1 MKKKDIIELIQNREA
16 LAYLDLQQ
24 CNDVFGVD
32 HQYTKQSRRTWGV
45 LNEILDEIKVKPN
58 MELEAAKQAQKMVL
72 ERYKR
77 EFA

>member
-1 MKKKDIIELIQNREA
+1 MKKKDIIELIQNKEA

-24 CNDVFGVD
+24 CNDVFGTD
-32 HQYTKQSRRTWGV
+32 HQYTKQTRRTWGILV
-45 LNEILDEIKVKPN
+45 EILDEIKVKPN

-72 ERYKR
+72 DRYKR

>member
-1 MKKKDIIELIQNREA
+1 MKKKDIIELLQNKEA
-16 LAYLDLQQ
+16 AAYLDLQQ

-32 HQYTKQSRRTWGV
+32 HQYTKTSRRTWGF

-58 MELEAAKQAQKMVL
+58 KELEDNKLAEKMVI

>member
-1 MKKKDIIELIQNREA
+1 MKKKDIIELLQNKEA

-24 CNDVFGVD
+24 CNDVFGTD
-32 HQYTKQSRRTWGV
+32 HQYTKQTRRTWGV

-58 MELEAAKQAQKMVL
+58 MELEAAKQAQKMIL
-72 ERYKR
+72 NRYKK

>member
-1 MKKKDIIELIQNREA
+1 MKKKDIIELIQNKEA

-45 LNEILDEIKVKPN
+45 LNEILEEIKVKPN
-58 MELEAAKQAQKMVL
+58 KELEASIQAEKMVL
-72 ERYKR
+72 DRYKR

>member
-1 MKKKDIIELIQNREA
+1 MKKMEIIELLQNKEA
-16 LAYLDLQQ
+16 AAYLDLQQ

-32 HQYTKQSRRTWGV
+32 HSYTKLSRRTWGI

-58 MELEAAKQAQKMVL
+58 MELEANKTAQEMVIA
-72 ERYKR
+72 RYKR

>member
-1 MKKKDIIELIQNREA
+1 MKKKDIIELLQNREA

-45 LNEILDEIKVKPN
+45 LNEIMDEIKVKPN
-58 MELEAAKQAQKMVL
+58 KDLEANKQAEKMVL
-72 ERYKR
+72 NRYKK

>member
-1 MKKKDIIELIQNREA
+1 MKKKDIIELLQNKEA

-32 HQYTKQSRRTWGV
+32 HQYTKTSRRAWGF

-58 MELEAAKQAQKMVL
+58 KELEAAKQAEKMVIA
-72 ERYKR
+72 RYKR

>member
-24 CNDVFGVD
+24 CNDVFGED

-58 MELEAAKQAQKMVL
+58 QELEANKQAEKMVL
-72 ERYKR
+72 NRYKK

>member
-1 MKKKDIIELIQNREA
+1 MKKKDIIELLQNKEA

-24 CNDVFGVD
+24 CNDVFGTD
-32 HQYTKQSRRTWGV
+32 HQYTKQTRRTWGV

-58 MELEAAKQAQKMVL
+58 KELEAAKQAEKMVIA
-72 ERYKR
+72 RYKK

>member
-58 MELEAAKQAQKMVL
+58 HELEASKQAQKMVL
-72 ERYKR
+72 DRYKR

>member
-1 MKKKDIIELIQNREA
+1 MKKKDIIELLQNKEA
-16 LAYLDLQQ
+16 TAYLDLQQ

-58 MELEAAKQAQKMVL
+58 HELEASKQAQKMVL
-72 ERYKR
+72 DRYKR

>member
-1 MKKKDIIELIQNREA
+1 MKKKDIIELLQNKEA
-16 LAYLDLQQ
+16 AAYLDLQQ

-32 HQYTKQSRRTWGV
+32 HQYTKQTRRTWGV

-58 MELEAAKQAQKMVL
+58 KELEDNKLAEKMVL
-72 ERYKR
+72 DRYNR

>member
-1 MKKKDIIELIQNREA
+1 MKKKDIIELLQNKEA

-32 HQYTKQSRRTWGV
+32 HQYTKTSRRTWGV
-45 LNEILDEIKVKPN
+45 LSEILEEIKVKPN
-58 MELEAAKQAQKMVL
+58 MELETAKQAEKMVI
-72 ERYKR
+72 ERYRR

>member
-1 MKKKDIIELIQNREA
+1 MKKKDIIELLQNKEA

-24 CNDVFGVD
+24 CNDVFGTD
-32 HQYTKQSRRTWGV
+32 HQYTKQTRRTWGV

-58 MELEAAKQAQKMVL
+58 KELEAAKQAEKMVMA
-72 ERYKR
+72 RYNR

>member
-1 MKKKDIIELIQNREA
+1 MKKKDIIELLQNKEA

-24 CNDVFGVD
+24 CNDVFGTD
-32 HQYTKQSRRTWGV
+32 HQYTKQTRRTWGV

-58 MELEAAKQAQKMVL
+58 KELEANKQAEKMVL
-72 ERYKR
+72 NRYKR